1 MNCIKRTVDI
11 CLLAV
16 FIVSTFLLSTDRSLF
31 AQVSKQKQLT
41 LMLIE
46 SKVRPSN
53 SVKYEAALKEVL
65 SVVRSRNINT
75 VNFFTLKRDDFT
87 YYYVAQVDDPA
98 HPDPQSKFW
107 ADLQAELGDEAAA
120 RLRSGFDGL
129 VESSKASYVHRRFDL
144 SYGAEDAASSSEPM
158 PLTHTDWYY
167 FDPGSFDEAVALAK
181 EFKALWKKN
190 KVERSY
196 RLYFGGVGTERPM
209 FLVAQNAKSESDYYS
224 YVDQRNAAIGEE
236 PLNRLVNRLWA
247 ITKKFEHVNSR
258 LRPDLS
264 NGEPAKILTAK

>member
-1 MNCIKRTVDI
+1 MSGTRRVMDV
-11 CLLAV
+11 CLLAL
-16 FIVSTFLLSTDRSLF
+16 FIVTTLLLETGSSLF
-31 AQVSKQKQLT
+31 AQKGQQKQLT
-41 LMLIE
+41 LMIIE

-53 SVKYEAALKEVL
+53 SVKYEAALREVL

-75 VNFFTLKRDDFT
+75 VKFFTLRRDDFT
-87 YYYVAQVDDPA
+87 YYFVAQVDDAA
-98 HPDPQSKFW
+98 HPDPQMKFW
-107 ADLQAELGDEAAA
+107 ADLQAELGEEATA

-129 VESSKASYVHRRFDL
+129 FESSKAAYVHRRFDL
-144 SYGAEDAASSSEPM
+144 SYDGQNTSTSGDPM
-158 PLTHTDWYY
+158 LLTHTDWFY
-167 FDPGSFDEAVALAK
+167 FDPGSFDEAIALAR
-181 EFKALWKKN
+181 EFRTLWKIN

-224 YVDQRNAAIGEE
+224 YVDKRNTSIGEE
-236 PLNRLVNRLWA
+236 PVDRMMRRLWA
-247 ITKKFEHVNSR
+247 ITKKFEHSNAM